1 MMILLLLQTNVGP
14 ILLCMNSYKDV
25 GNPMT
30 LTSMRGATLDA
41 KLHKVILDAVRQQ
54 TESGYPQ
61 AIILSG

>member
-1 MMILLLLQTNVGP
+1 
-14 ILLCMNSYKDV
+14 
-25 GNPMT
+25 MT
-30 LTSMRGATLDA
+30 LTSMRGATLDF